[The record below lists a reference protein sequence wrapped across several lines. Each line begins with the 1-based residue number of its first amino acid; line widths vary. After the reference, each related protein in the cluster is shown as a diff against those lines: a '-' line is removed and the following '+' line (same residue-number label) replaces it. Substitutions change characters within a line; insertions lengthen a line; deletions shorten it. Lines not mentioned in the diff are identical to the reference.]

1 MNALSANPVDG
12 VLERHRLRSGTRLS
26 MVDSELLGSD
36 QIMSDTRRLILR
48 VLGYG
53 CAGSLILI
61 PLGVLFVPVVAL
73 AALGFQGSVVASSV
87 LWAHATG
94 RWLLSWCAGAAAV
107 LWNVATVAWWWLW
120 GIAFD
125 YADVN
130 SAVPFAVDVW
140 SAVAL
145 VVGILS
151 FAGFGLVAILTWFRV
166 RSGMLENMDGGIR
179 RAG

>member
-1 MNALSANPVDG
+1 M
-12 VLERHRLRSGTRLS
+12 
-26 MVDSELLGSD
+26 DSELLGSG

-48 VLGYG
+48 ILGYG
-53 CAGSLILI
+53 CAGSLVLI
-61 PLGVLFVPVVAL
+61 PLGVLFVPAGAL
-73 AALGFQGSVVASSV
+73 AALGFQATVIASSA
-87 LWAHATG
+87 LWARATG
-94 RWLLSWCAGAAAV
+94 RRLLSWCAGAAAV

-151 FAGFGLVAILTWFRV
+151 FAGLGLVAILTWFRAS
-166 RSGMLENMDGGIR
+166 RGMLENMGGGVRRDG
-179 RAG
+179 